1 MLTKV
6 QRNAIQGEE
15 TSKPAQP
22 FGCLGLDSEKSS
34 SRINL
39 PSITYRS
46 VKPVAR
52 GKPQWL
58 FLLSPF
64 EYLVAS
70 TPFIASRAAVG

>member
-15 TSKPAQP
+15 ASELAQP
-22 FGCLGLDSEKSS
+22 FGCLGLDSDKSR

-58 FLLSPF
+58 FSLSPF
-64 EYLVAS
+64 EFLVAS
-70 TPFIASRAAVG
+70 TPYIASRTGVG